1 MNDVVSLIG
10 IPDNNRARVIMNT
23 GRIADLKLSIP
34 GTNEINDL
42 IDRKLVP
49 LREIALGGKRPK
61 EIDLGRP
68 TLVINAI
75 CEADANAKALAQA
88 QELIENLDAGVPV
101 LNHPENILKT
111 TRNSVYELLHGI
123 DGIRV
128 PKTIRVAPRCL
139 GDVEQLVRSGTVAAP
154 FIFRQAGL
162 HNGMQSL
169 LLKTPEHLHDLEQ
182 FAFDGRDYY
191 ITEYVDFRSSDGK
204 YRKARFFVVDGTAY
218 PRHHI
223 VSADWNIHS
232 RTAIRDNPDYQ
243 AEARELLTNPGQELL
258 KHCRAIHEILELE
271 FFGVD
276 CHVGD
281 GNEMLI
287 FEVNASMT
295 STSRKRRNADYLQR
309 AHSAVKEAVTRMLE
323 QRLQ

>member
-10 IPDNNRARVIMNT
+10 LPDNNRARVIVNT
-23 GRIADLKLSIP
+23 GKIADLRVSIP

-49 LREIALGGKRPK
+49 LREVALGGKKPK
-61 EIDLGRP
+61 DIDLGRP

-75 CEADANAKALAQA
+75 CEADANKKALEQA
-88 QELIENLDAGVPV
+88 RELVANLDASVPV

-123 DGIRV
+123 DGVRV

-139 GDVEQLVRSGTVAAP
+139 RDVEELVQSGTLAVP

-162 HNGMQSL
+162 HNGMQTL
-169 LLKTPEHLHDLEQ
+169 LLKDPEHLHDLEQ

-191 ITEYVDFRSSDGK
+191 ITEYVDYRSSDGK
-204 YRKARFFVVDGTAY
+204 YRKSRFFVVDGTAY

-232 RTAIRDNPDYQ
+232 QTAIRGNQDYRE
-243 AEARELLTNPGQELL
+243 EARKLLTNPGQELL
-258 KHCRAIHEILELE
+258 QHCRAIHEILDLD

-276 CHVGD
+276 CHIGD
-281 GNEMLI
+281 ENEMLI

-295 STSRKRRNADYLQR
+295 STSRTHHSADYLER